1 MELFWATFLEV
12 SLIGLGLAMDAFAVS
27 ICDGITI
34 TELSK
39 RKAVA
44 IASTFGLLQ
53 GIMPLIGYFIGSL
66 FFKYIES
73 FDHWVAFILLGFIGG
88 KMLYDGIRNLIKCEL
103 ALPKPFSY
111 KAIFIQGVATS
122 IDALIIGITLCS
134 MTMGLTAG
142 GFDYS
147 IFVEAGIITII
158 TFGVCLIGVILGKGI
173 YRLLKCKYAIAE
185 VVGGVILIAIGLKIL
200 IEHLIS

>member
-12 SLIGLGLAMDAFAVS
+12 MLIGLGLAMDAFAVS
-27 ICDGITI
+27 VCDGITI
-34 TELSK
+34 TKLSK
-39 RKAVA
+39 RKAIA

-73 FDHWVAFILLGFIGG
+73 FDHWIAFILLGIIGS
-88 KMLYDGIRNLIKCEL
+88 KMLYDGIRSLVKCEL
-103 ALPKPFSY
+103 AVPKAFSY
-111 KAIFIQGVATS
+111 KAIFVQGVATS

-134 MTMGLTAG
+134 MTMGLIAG

-158 TFGVCLIGVILGKGI
+158 TFGVCLIGVTLGKGI
-173 YRLLKCKYAIAE
+173 YHLLKCKYAIAE

-200 IEHLIS
+200 IEHLI

>member
-1 MELFWATFLEV
+1 
-12 SLIGLGLAMDAFAVS
+12 
-27 ICDGITI
+27 
-34 TELSK
+34 
-39 RKAVA
+39 
-44 IASTFGLLQ
+44 
-53 GIMPLIGYFIGSL
+53 
-66 FFKYIES
+66 
-73 FDHWVAFILLGFIGG
+73 
-88 KMLYDGIRNLIKCEL
+88 MLYDGIKSLIKCEL
-103 ALPKPFSY
+103 ATPKPFSY
-111 KAIFIQGVATS
+111 KAVLVQGVATS

-147 IFVEAGIITII
+147 IFVEVGIIAII
-158 TFGVCLIGVILGKGI
+158 TFVVCLIGVILGKGI

>member
-12 SLIGLGLAMDAFAVS
+12 MLIGLGLAMDAFAVS
-27 ICDGITI
+27 VCDGITI
-34 TELSK
+34 TKLSK
-39 RKAVA
+39 RKAIV

-73 FDHWVAFILLGFIGG
+73 FDHWIAFILLGIIGS
-88 KMLYDGIRNLIKCEL
+88 KMLYDGIRSLIKCEL
-103 ALPKPFSY
+103 AVPKAFSY
-111 KAIFIQGVATS
+111 KAIFVQGVATS

-134 MTMGLTAG
+134 MTMGLIAG

-158 TFGVCLIGVILGKGI
+158 TFGVCLIGVTLGKGI
-173 YRLLKCKYAIAE
+173 YHLLKCKYAIAE

-200 IEHLIS
+200 IEHLI